1 MAPSLIHVFIF
12 SFIFMRF
19 IAVIS
24 SLWVLLMNPLL
35 PKYLSFH
42 RLGFLWSALFPLP
55 AIPNPPLFPEP
66 LLFFFEPQP
75 KVCEPFCLEFFFL
88 LLTVILV
95 SHPFYK
101 LIYFV
106 SAVPHCPSPFERGL
120 EAFSPK
126 SFLW

>member
-12 SFIFMRF
+12 SFIFIRF
-19 IAVIS
+19 IARIS
-24 SLWVLLMNPLL
+24 SLWVLLMNPLF

-95 SHPFYK
+95 DHPCYK
-101 LIYFV
+101 FIDFFSSV
-106 SAVPHCPSPFERGL
+106 AHGPSFFEGSFKP
-120 EAFSPK
+120 FSPK